1 VHRVVATA
9 VLAAAVSAGPP
20 AALFKSGYNLCR
32 AAPLS
37 AIRTAGGQ
45 AYKRGVFANKSCLWL
60 RSDLKAGVTLSTY
73 PPAQGA
79 AVMRQF
85 LQMNGKSGFSAVH
98 VKAPGAKSAVVVRL
112 PHAFSKTVA
121 KELLVA
127 YPRGVVQVTMTA
139 PRSVPT
145 ARLLAVLRAVT

>member
-1 VHRVVATA
+1 VYRVVTTV

-20 AALFKSGYNLCR
+20 ATLFKSGYNLCR

-45 AYKRGVFANKSCLWL
+45 AYKRGIFANKGCLWE
-60 RSDLKAGVTLSTY
+60 RPDLKAGVTLSTY

-85 LQMNGKSGFSAVH
+85 LQMNGKSGFTAVR
-98 VKAPGAKSAVVVRL
+98 VKAPGAKSAVLVTL
-112 PHAFSKTVA
+112 PHSSSRTPA
-121 KELLVA
+121 KELLAA
-127 YPRGVVQVTMTA
+127 YPRGVVQVNMTA
-139 PRSVPT
+139 PHSVPN